1 MRPISFLMNAVVALL
16 AVALLAGCGTTATP
30 SDNPGASAGPPFGS
44 FLVIGISGDYNSR
57 AQFERQLVGE
67 LRRQGAAARAYHAVI
82 GSNQPI
88 TPDSVRSAL
97 EADAFD
103 AILVTRVLDSDIDVR
118 VKKNRDQ
125 TDATPIGGRIL
136 NLFRYNYT
144 DYSNPGRIDLK
155 TSVSFAIELYDAA
168 AEEIVWSM
176 ESSSRGEKN
185 IGLLIDRTAE
195 TIAKRINREK
205 LIAR

>member
-1 MRPISFLMNAVVALL
+1 MRPTLPLLIKTVALL
-16 AVALLAGCGTTATP
+16 LAALLTGCGTTSTT
-30 SDNPGASAGPPFGS
+30 SDDTGGGPPFGN

-67 LRRQGAAARAYHAVI
+67 IRRLGAAAQAYHAVI

-97 EADAFD
+97 DADAFD
-103 AILVTRVLDSDIDVR
+103 AVLVTRVLDSDIDVR
-118 VKKNRDQ
+118 IKKDRAA

-144 DYSNPGRIDLK
+144 DYSNPGQIDLTTK
-155 TSVSFAIELYDAA
+155 VSFAIELYAA
-168 AEEIVWSM
+168 TAEEIVWSM

-185 IGLLIDRTAE
+185 LGLLIDRTAE
-195 TIAKRINREK
+195 TIAKRLSREK
-205 LIAR
+205 LIYR